1 MTNLLQILKPDDDYW
16 YFITYDNTHELTSIE
31 LDNYYSSLLPIDKR
45 VYDIINS
52 INGIISFNIN
62 RAAKFLDLDEIIK
75 SKVVKCQEDD
85 YVNELVCSAVV
96 GFSTFIRFPAG
107 VVNYHPINE
116 PLFRVTGIEFMMN
129 KGSFPIEYI
138 DELFQKIN
146 NSGKTSLFKTI
157 RSSGNIQSCL
167 VLSNSSIFY
176 KLDSDD
182 RFNSWRISVSFND
195 HTYMSEQQIEQDNKD
210 MLSANSA
217 LLSKSVY
224 IKAFMKLNNIS
235 QLTLDKT
242 RFRNDIINSFP
253 KSYNNSYLPEFVN
266 LDGDPDTTYL
276 KNIKYIQ
283 NKVVNYYLEK
293 LDEYVNCVKINLL
306 ADGVDTIIS

>member
-1 MTNLLQILKPDDDYW
+1 MTNLLQFPKPDDDYW
-16 YFITYDNTHELTSIE
+16 YLITFDDTNKLSSID
-31 LDNYYSSLLPIDKR
+31 LDNYYSSLLPIEKR

-62 RAAKFLDLDEIIK
+62 FASKFIDFDEIIK
-75 SKVVKCQEDD
+75 SKVLKQGDQ
-85 YVNELVCSAVV
+85 YLNELVCSAIV

-116 PLFRVTGIEFMMN
+116 PLFQVSGIEFMMN

-157 RSSGNIQSCL
+157 RSSGDIQNCL

-176 KLDSDD
+176 KPETDEN
-182 RFNSWRISVSFND
+182 FNSWRISVSFND
-195 HTYMSEQQIEQDNKD
+195 QSYMNPQQIEQDNKD

-217 LLSKSVY
+217 LLSKSIY
-224 IKAFMKLNNIS
+224 IKTFMQLNNIS
-235 QLTLDKT
+235 QITLDKT
-242 RFRNDIINSFP
+242 RFRNDIMNSFT
-253 KSYNNSYLPEFVN
+253 KTYDNLPEFVN
-266 LDGDPDTTYL
+266 FDGFPDSTYL
-276 KNIKYIQ
+276 NNIEYIQ

-293 LDEYVNCVKINLL
+293 LEEYTNCVKEYLL
-306 ADGVDTIIS
+306 ADDIKTIII